1 MGTPDKQADA
11 GAGALPRFA
20 RDLRQLRRSGDR
32 PTYRALAGRTDFPA
46 LALAEAAAGTRLP
59 TLEITLAYVG
69 ACGGDVD
76 EWRTRWQALAD
87 AGEAGVDIGPPA
99 GSARPAGPTAAASA
113 ARVRPPRRYWRYPA
127 AALVL
132 LAVAAANFAVGRHSG
147 YESVR
152 AAADARAVAGA
163 AAGAAAAQNTGPQLR
178 YGFEDP
184 VSPWA
189 PAWNA
194 ANLTAGV
201 ATGLADTGHRS
212 LRLQAAPDVDGP
224 PAIGTAATD
233 LRPGTIVT
241 VRLYDVGGSGTVR
254 PYVQDTD
261 GGIHWPSMS
270 PPTLQRGTW
279 TTCSWQ
285 VPQVPVQRVGLELD
299 STGTAGLVIA
309 LDTVEW

>member
-1 MGTPDKQADA
+1 VGRPDNQVDA

-20 RDLRQLRRSGDR
+20 RDLRQLRRGGGR
-32 PTYRALAGRTDFPA
+32 PTYRTLAGRTHYPA
-46 LALAEAAAGTRLP
+46 LSLAEAAAGTRLP
-59 TLEITLAYVG
+59 TLEVTLAYVD

-76 EWRTRWQALAD
+76 EWRGRWQTLAE
-87 AGEAGVDIGPPA
+87 AREAGVDIGPPA
-99 GSARPAGPTAAASA
+99 ASAGSVDPTAAAAGA

-132 LAVAAANFAVGRHSG
+132 LAVAAANFSLGRHSA

-163 AAGAAAAQNTGPQLR
+163 AAAQNTSPQLR

-184 VSPWA
+184 VSPWT

-201 ATGLADTGHRS
+201 TTGLADTGRRS
-212 LRLQAAPDVDGP
+212 LRLQATPDAAAP
-224 PAIGTAATD
+224 PAMGTAATD
-233 LRPGTIVT
+233 LRPGATVT
-241 VRLYDVGGSGTVR
+241 VRLYDAGGSGTVR

-270 PPTLQRGTW
+270 PPTLRRGTW

-285 VPQVPVQRVGLELD
+285 VPQVQVQRVGLELD
-299 STGTAGLVIA
+299 SAGTAGLVIA

>member
-1 MGTPDKQADA
+1 MDA

-20 RDLRQLRRSGDR
+20 RDLRQLRRGGGR
-32 PTYRALAGRTDFPA
+32 RTYRGLAGRTHYPA
-46 LALAEAAAGTRLP
+46 LSLAEAAAGTRLP
-59 TLEITLAYVG
+59 TLEVTLAYVD

-76 EWRTRWQALAD
+76 EWRGRWQTLAE
-87 AGEAGVDIGPPA
+87 AREAGVDIGPPA
-99 GSARPAGPTAAASA
+99 GSAGSVGPTAAAAGA
-113 ARVRPPRRYWRYPA
+113 APVRPPRRYWRYPA

-132 LAVAAANFAVGRHSG
+132 LAVAAANFALGRHSG

-152 AAADARAVAGA
+152 AAAA
-163 AAGAAAAQNTGPQLR
+163 AAGAAAAQNNGPQLR

-184 VSPWA
+184 VSPWT

-201 ATGLADTGHRS
+201 ATGLADTGRRS
-212 LRLQAAPDVDGP
+212 LRLQAAPGAAAP
-224 PAIGTAATD
+224 PAIGTGATD
-233 LRPGTIVT
+233 LRPGTTVT
-241 VRLYDVGGSGTVR
+241 VRLYYAGGSGTVR
-254 PYVQDTD
+254 PYVQGTD
-261 GGIHWPSMS
+261 GSIQWPSMS

-299 STGTAGLVIA
+299 SAGTAGLVIA